1 MLVLL
6 AGDGFQRYR
15 MPEAGHSNEPLRR
28 APVAAAGDLIA
39 PVAKSQR
46 RAAITV
52 AVAAEI
58 TVLAAM
64 VTSAVVTI
72 VALPVVT
79 PVALPKLI
87 LIRRAS

>member
-6 AGDGFQRYR
+6 AGEGFQRYS

-28 APVAAAGDLIA
+28 APVAAAGDLMSAI
-39 PVAKSQR
+39 VKLQR

-52 AVAAEI
+52 AAEI
-58 TVLAAM
+58 TLLEAM
-64 VTSAVVTI
+64 VTAVRVAT
-72 VALPVVT
+72 VALSIVT
-79 PVALPKLI
+79 SVALPKLI